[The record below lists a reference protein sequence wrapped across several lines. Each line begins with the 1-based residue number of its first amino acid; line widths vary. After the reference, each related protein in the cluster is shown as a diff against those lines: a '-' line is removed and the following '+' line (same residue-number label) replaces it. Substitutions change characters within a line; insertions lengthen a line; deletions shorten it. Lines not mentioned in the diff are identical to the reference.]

1 VPVKPFVALLLLAGL
16 ACGCQ
21 GVGWQHAHGLDHP
34 LTGRIADLR
43 SQQLVGE
50 EALLDAIEEADI
62 VLLGEAHGNR
72 DHHRLQAR
80 LVDAIGGTLQ
90 GVVFEQIPLDR
101 QQAVVEHLAG
111 HPGDTQGLGTA
122 IDWAESG
129 WPDWALYEPIARA
142 AVDRDALIVAGNLSR
157 QAVDQLVQG
166 GELPLDQLLV
176 ERSGLARPLD
186 PNLESGLL
194 KRLEEAH
201 CGMLPVDALPA
212 MLSVQRSRDALMADR
227 LATIRGRGKA
237 ALIAG
242 AEHVRKDWGV
252 PLYLASIA
260 PEARV
265 LSIAFIEVGDELAGP
280 PFDLPYDFVWFTPR
294 KNPIGFDPCDAYRQQ
309 LNQLEAHRSASPPRA

>member
-1 VPVKPFVALLLLAGL
+1 VPVDRLAALLLIFGL
-16 ACGCQ
+16 ASGCQ

-34 LTGRIADLR
+34 LSGQIVDLR

-50 EALLDAIEEADI
+50 AALLGAIEDADI

-80 LVDAIGGTLQ
+80 LVAAIGGSLR
-90 GVVFEQIPLDR
+90 GVVFEQIPVDR
-101 QQAVVEHLAG
+101 QQAVVEHLG
-111 HPGDTQGLGTA
+111 EHPGDTQGLGAA

-142 AVDRDALIVAGNLSR
+142 ALDRDALIVAGNLSR

-166 GELPLDQLLV
+166 GEPPLDQLLV

-186 PNLESGLL
+186 PSLETGLL

-242 AEHVRKDWGV
+242 TEHVRTDWGV
-252 PLYLASIA
+252 PLYLAGIA
-260 PEARV
+260 PKARV
-265 LSIAFIEVGDELAGP
+265 LSIALIEVDTDLAGP
-280 PFDLPYDFVWFTPR
+280 PFDLPFDFVWFTPR
-294 KNPIGFDPCDAYRQQ
+294 KNPFGFDPCDAYREQ
-309 LNQLEAHRSASPPRA
+309 LNQLEARRSAAPPRA